1 MKTFYLVLFFIFF
14 SNSAEAERPLINYED
29 CGVKYDC
36 RHEFVVSPQFDYI
49 WGFDQK
55 GKTSSWGFYKGLALV
70 QQGQQLGVIDTT
82 GNYVLP
88 LTDIDSAQEFYEKR
102 TGLQPG
108 ILQYKHPEVFHD
120 TRHID
125 EERDGFG
132 IEIKPLI
139 AKEEEKKED
148 NQDENRDEN
157 KDSSY
162 NSLEF
167 YQGLSV
173 FQEGEKW
180 GVVNKRGHVIVS
192 PRFESLLP
200 FRDGLAAAKSKGKW
214 GFIRI
219 NVQERTQ
226 SSSEGYR
233 R

>member
-1 MKTFYLVLFFIFF
+1 MKTSCFALFFIFF

-29 CGVKYDC
+29 CGTKYDC
-36 RHEFVVSPQFDYI
+36 RHEFVVPPQFDYI

-55 GKTSSWGFYKGLALV
+55 GKTSAWGFYKGLALV

-82 GNYVLP
+82 GNFVLP

-120 TRHID
+120 TRDID

-132 IEIKPLI
+132 IEIKRLVT
-139 AKEEEKKED
+139 KEEEKKE
-148 NQDENRDEN
+148 NEDEN
-157 KDSSY
+157 KDPTY
-162 NSLEF
+162 DSLDF

-192 PRFESLLP
+192 PRFESLLH

-219 NVQERTQ
+219 NVQEKVQETFP
-226 SSSEGYR
+226 GYR